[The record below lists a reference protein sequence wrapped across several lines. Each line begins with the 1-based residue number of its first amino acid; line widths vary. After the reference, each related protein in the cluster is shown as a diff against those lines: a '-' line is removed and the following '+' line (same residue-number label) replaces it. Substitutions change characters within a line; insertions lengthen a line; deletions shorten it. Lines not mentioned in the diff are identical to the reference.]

1 LRVVSLRHG
10 IAAGYQVEVWMV
22 DWKEWY
28 PASVRMAGFEYPS
41 SFCRSTSMAQSSSDI
56 SKGTQVMS
64 LFAQILSGLGFVLII
79 IGAVLIIMDL
89 FQEFAGEDGEFEM
102 ATAFASAG
110 IMFYGMMLAALG
122 QALTALRSI
131 AINCAV
137 IAEKN

>member
-1 LRVVSLRHG
+1 
-10 IAAGYQVEVWMV
+10 
-22 DWKEWY
+22 
-28 PASVRMAGFEYPS
+28 
-41 SFCRSTSMAQSSSDI
+41 MAQSSSDI